1 MGQQWEYCR
10 LQLDAGSYSQSQTV
24 KRFPYY
30 IRIQIEYFG
39 AGLPVMTSFNH
50 DTDKIEEPNRVWG
63 QALGL
68 LGMSGWEMVSV
79 DLGKV
84 RDMTLLDATAYF
96 KRVVEPGR
104 PVDQPRVQL

>member
-1 MGQQWEYCR
+1 MGQQWEYSR
-10 LQLDAGSYSQSQTV
+10 LQLDAGSYGQSQTV
-24 KRFPYY
+24 KRYPYY

-39 AGLPVMTSFNH
+39 AGLPVTTSFNR

-63 QALGL
+63 QTLGL
-68 LGMSGWEMVSV
+68 LGMAGWEMVSV

-84 RDMTLLDATAYF
+84 RDMTLLEATAYF
-96 KRVVEPGR
+96 KRPVEPGR